1 MFQLYHKIH
10 VNFDTHLMIQ
20 LKHPWE
26 VLFVEHTTSTADTEV
41 IVIPIPKNDYQ
52 SLLGRLS
59 ALESRVA
66 HLELEEKL
74 DPDFWN
80 KEGE

>member
-1 MFQLYHKIH
+1 MFQLYRKIH

-26 VLFVEHTTSTADTEV
+26 VLFVEHTTSTADTDV

-52 SLLGRLS
+52 SLLGRLA

>member
-1 MFQLYHKIH
+1 M
-10 VNFDTHLMIQ
+10 
-20 LKHPWE
+20 
-26 VLFVEHTTSTADTEV
+26 EHTTSTADTEV

-52 SLLGRLS
+52 SLLGRLA